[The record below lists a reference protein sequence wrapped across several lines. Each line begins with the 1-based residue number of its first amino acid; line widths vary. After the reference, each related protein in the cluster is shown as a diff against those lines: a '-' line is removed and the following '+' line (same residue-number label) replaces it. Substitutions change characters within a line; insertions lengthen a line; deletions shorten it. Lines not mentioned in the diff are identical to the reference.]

1 MAGIWWLKFLYMAR
15 ASGSHVY
22 RVYKMWGFSLL
33 LILPLLGVFCNLLI
47 LRMLQ
52 RYLSNLLA
60 LIHFM
65 RLYTERRRRGFVQC
79 RLAGNRCVSVE
90 MTMGGAALPG

>member
-47 LRMLQ
+47 LRMVQ

-60 LIHFM
+60 LIHSCASI
-65 RLYTERRRRGFVQC
+65 RRGADEALFSAAWQ
-79 RLAGNRCVSVE
+79 E
-90 MTMGGAALPG
+90 TGAFRSR